1 MEGGREMQKAEE
13 IQSKKNYRE
22 EGRAVARAGE
32 SILSINKLWKVHTV
46 GKNSRAW

>member
-1 MEGGREMQKAEE
+1 MGGTQKAEE

-22 EGRAVARAGE
+22 EGRAVGRAGE
-32 SILSINKLWKVHTV
+32 GILNINKLWKVHTV